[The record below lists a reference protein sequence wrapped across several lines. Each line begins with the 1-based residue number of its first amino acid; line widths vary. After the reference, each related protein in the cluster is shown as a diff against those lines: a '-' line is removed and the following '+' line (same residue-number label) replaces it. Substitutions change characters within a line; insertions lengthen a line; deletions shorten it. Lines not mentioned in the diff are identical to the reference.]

1 MLCDSIMELK
11 IILTTKKL
19 TPQQDKEIRAEL
31 SDLETQMRKEHF
43 MKSLNSQPGMSRYG
57 SYFEGYSDI
66 KINSNYK

>member
-1 MLCDSIMELK
+1 MELK
-11 IILTTKKL
+11 IILSSTKL

-31 SDLETQMRKEHF
+31 SDLEAQMRKEDF
-43 MKSLNSQPGMSRYG
+43 MKSLNSQSGISTYG